1 MAFEGYLIKIGDK
14 DKFFNKYIKE
24 ETYKVSK
31 KGNKIARSIIFLIVR
46 SMVRKKVK
54 DNPIKQ
60 YYYKKKAQPNI
71 IPKVALFA
79 CVNKFIRM
87 IHSLCK
93 NGLIYEYSITQK

>member
-1 MAFEGYLIKIGDK
+1 ME
-14 DKFFNKYIKE
+14 
-24 ETYKVSK
+24 
-31 KGNKIARSIIFLIVR
+31 
-46 SMVRKKVK
+46 RKKVK

-71 IPKVALFA
+71 VAKVALFA

-93 NGLIYEYSITQK
+93 NGLIYELIHLIHKNETGKRYRKEQAFCVSSLKMIEKRKFD